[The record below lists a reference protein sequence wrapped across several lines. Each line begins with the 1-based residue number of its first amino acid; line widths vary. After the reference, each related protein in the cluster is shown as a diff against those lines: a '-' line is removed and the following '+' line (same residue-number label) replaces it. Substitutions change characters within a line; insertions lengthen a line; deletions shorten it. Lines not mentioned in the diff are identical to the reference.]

1 MANFMMF
8 VDEHGYEQI
17 NLDLIRRITE
27 DLDGKITLYFDTA
40 DKRVLEGQEARQF
53 RDEFEREWREKLKKA
68 LHPGKS
74 GQAA

>member
-8 VDEHGYEQI
+8 VGEHGYEQI
-17 NLDLIRRITE
+17 NVDLIRRITE
-27 DLDGKITLYFDTA
+27 DMDGNITLHFDTT
-40 DKRVLEGQEARQF
+40 DKRVLDGQEARQF
-53 RDEFEREWREKLKKA
+53 RDEFEPEWREKLKKA

>member
-8 VDEHGYEQI
+8 AGEHGYEQI
-17 NLDLIRRITE
+17 NVDLIRRITE
-27 DLDGKITLYFDTA
+27 DMDGKITLYFDTT

-68 LHPGKS
+68 LRPDKS

>member
-8 VDEHGYEQI
+8 VGEHGYEQI
-17 NLDLIRRITE
+17 NVDLIRRITE
-27 DLDGKITLYFDTA
+27 DMDGNITLHFDTT
-40 DKRVLEGQEARQF
+40 DKRVLDGQEARQF

-68 LHPGKS
+68 LHTGKS

>member
-8 VDEHGYEQI
+8 VGEHGYEQI
-17 NLDLIRRITE
+17 NVDLIRRITE
-27 DLDGKITLYFDTA
+27 DMDGNITLHFDTT
-40 DKRVLEGQEARQF
+40 DKRVLDGQEARQF

-68 LHPGKS
+68 LRPDKR

>member
-8 VDEHGYEQI
+8 VGEHGYEQI
-17 NLDLIRRITE
+17 NVDLIRRITE
-27 DLDGKITLYFDTA
+27 DMDGKITLYFDTT
-40 DKRVLEGQEARQF
+40 DKRVLERQEARQF

-68 LHPGKS
+68 LRPDKS